1 MKILKTLFYIFFPLL
16 VGTLVGIATRPYIEY
31 NTLNKPIFSPPS
43 IVFPIVWSILYLLIG
58 ISYYLFKR
66 KDDDFKTTYVY
77 YLQLFV
83 NYLWS
88 FIFFVFQYY
97 FFSIIWIIL
106 LDVLVVILFILY
118 LKKSKVSAYL
128 IIPYMI
134 WLLIAT
140 YLTIGIYILN

>member
-88 FIFFVFQYY
+88 CIFFVFQYY

-118 LKKSKVSAYL
+118 LKKNKVSAYL

>member
-1 MKILKTLFYIFFPLL
+1 MKILKTLFYIFFPLV

-88 FIFFVFQYY
+88 FIYFVYSIFEEKQGICLPYNTLYDMATNCNISNNWNLYFKLKSQEIDFFNLSF
-97 FFSIIWIIL
+97 
-106 LDVLVVILFILY
+106 
-118 LKKSKVSAYL
+118 
-128 IIPYMI
+128 
-134 WLLIAT
+134 
-140 YLTIGIYILN
+140 N